1 MSEAFVFICTKST
14 AEVFVPPFPRT
25 LEELGRW
32 VSSAFA
38 ALAGGWMR
46 VGDLVFRPTADAF
59 NNHLLCDGSAVSKEQ
74 FPQLVRFLGGEGA
87 TSAALPN
94 YLTGLTFASEA
105 PAQTVTT
112 GGSVVIGTPT
122 PSPTPTGGQ
131 TGGAGT
137 NVSSGG
143 RPRNPNEA
151 LP

>member
-1 MSEAFVFICTKST
+1 MSLAYVFICTKST
-14 AEVFVPPFPRT
+14 ADVVVPQYPLNDADFRF
-25 LEELGRW
+25 R
-32 VSSAFA
+32 VSGAFQA
-38 ALAGGWMR
+38 MNGGWSR
-46 VGDLVFRPTADAF
+46 VGDLVFRPTADSF
-59 NNHLLCDGSAVSKEQ
+59 NNHLLCDGSTITKDQ
-74 FPQLVRFLGGEGA
+74 FPQLVRYLGGEGA
-87 TSAALPN
+87 TSAVLPD
-94 YLTGLTFASEA
+94 YLSGLTFASSA
-105 PAQTVTT
+105 PEQTVTT